1 MKINVQ
7 NIRLIDHSRCVL
19 RHPGTQ
25 QPLLT
30 SAGEP
35 MYLDLYGAHSERYKS
50 VMRKWQNEQLNKRKI
65 KVTAELSEQRGHEL
79 LTAITAAWNLEDGDN
94 QPIPLTVDNAMVIY
108 SDPENDWIR
117 AQADEHVFDH
127 ANYLGESFAA

>member
-7 NIRLIDHSRCVL
+7 NIRLIDHSRCFL

-35 MYLDLYGAHSERYKS
+35 MFLDLYGAHSERYKS
-50 VMRKWQNEQLNKRKI
+50 VMRKWQNEALKQRKI
-65 KVTAELSEQRGHEL
+65 KITAEQSEQRGHEL
-79 LTAITAAWNLEDGDN
+79 LAAITAGWNLEDGDD
-94 QPIPLTVDNAMVIY
+94 QPIPPTIDNAMSIY

-117 AQADEHVFDH
+117 AQADDHVFDQ